1 MKKMKCTLCN
11 RNKASRKCKVYDDRL
26 ICSLC
31 CGNLRNPDCEH
42 CQYFRAAK
50 QYQLSKAQKAKK
62 KEFIVEINENVE
74 KAVDDALAFVERGKI
89 GKGEDILR
97 KLQVQY
103 PRNHMV
109 NYGVGVVQAFKRQY
123 DDAIKWFT
131 RATDIFPY
139 FIEAHFNKAVAYK
152 NKLDIR
158 NAAESFK
165 EVVAI
170 GDPHDEMVQTANS
183 FIGEL
188 EQLIMATYNITL
200 EHYFLAHEKFD
211 IAFSYMEKKEWQKA
225 IRGFR
230 ECIMINKRHPQSYG
244 NLGLCYAQLGSKA
257 DALAALD
264 KALEIDPKYEPAI
277 VNRAMIESLHEGEK
291 LQQERFAP
299 ISVDYYK
306 DYPARKKSFI
316 QSMYDKLLVR

>member
-1 MKKMKCTLCN
+1 MKNVKCTLCA
-11 RNKASRKCKVYDDRL
+11 RNKARRKCKVYDDKL
-26 ICSLC
+26 ICSVC
-31 CGNLRNPDCEH
+31 CADLRNPECEDCQH
-42 CQYFRAAK
+42 YGAAK
-50 QYQLSKAQKAKK
+50 QYQLSRAQKAKK
-62 KEFIVEINENVE
+62 KDFIVEINEEVE
-74 KAVDDALAFVERGKI
+74 KAVDDALAFIERGNTI
-89 GKGEDILR
+89 KGEDILR
-97 KLQVQY
+97 GLQVKY

-109 NYGVGVVQAFKRQY
+109 NYGIGVVNAFKGQY

-152 NKLDIR
+152 NKLDVR

-165 EVVAI
+165 EVIAI
-170 GDPHDEMVQTANS
+170 GNPHDEMVQTANS

-188 EQLIMATYNITL
+188 ERQIMTTYNITL
-200 EHYFLAHEKFD
+200 EHYFRAHEKFD
-211 IAFSYMEKKEWQKA
+211 LAFSCMEKKEWQKA

-244 NLGLCYAQLGSKA
+244 NLGLCYAQLGRKE
-257 DALAALD
+257 DALAAID

-291 LQQERFAP
+291 LEGERFT
-299 ISVDYYK
+299 SVDYYK
-306 DYPARKKSFI
+306 DYPLKKKSFI
-316 QSMYDKLLVR
+316 QSIHDKFLKR

>member
-1 MKKMKCTLCN
+1 MKNVKCTLCA
-11 RNKASRKCKVYDDRL
+11 RNKARRRCKVYDDKL

-31 CGNLRNPDCEH
+31 CADLRNPDCED

-50 QYQLSKAQKAKK
+50 QYQLSRAQKIKRK
-62 KEFIVEINENVE
+62 DFIVEINEEVE
-74 KAVDDALAFVERGKI
+74 KAVDDALAFVEKGNI
-89 GKGEDILR
+89 SKGEDILR
-97 KLQVQY
+97 ELQVQY

-109 NYGVGVVQAFKRQY
+109 DYGIGVVNAFKGEY

-158 NAAESFK
+158 NAAKSFK
-165 EVVAI
+165 EVVSI
-170 GDPHDEMVQTANS
+170 GDPHHELAQTANS
-183 FIGEL
+183 YIGEL
-188 EQLIMATYNITL
+188 EQQIMATYNISP
-200 EHYFLAHEKFD
+200 EHYFRAHEKFD
-211 IAFSYMEKKEWQKA
+211 IAFSHMEKKEWQKA

-244 NLGLCYAQLGSKA
+244 NLGLCYAQLGRKE

-264 KALEIDPKYEPAI
+264 KALEIDPKYELAI

-291 LQQERFAP
+291 LEQERFTS
-299 ISVDYYK
+299 IDYYK
-306 DYPARKKSFI
+306 DYPAKKKSFI
-316 QSMYDKLLVR
+316 QSIHDKLHGR